1 MNEVKREIGTDI
13 SYCLYHYKS
22 LVLELLKVQFPYDTN
37 EQHQKSSEKETSRI
51 VKFLIERNLH
61 EELEVYKQ
69 QYKIHKS
76 SYLPLAEQVIFISD
90 MELNPEYSLKS
101 PKTLKNNE
109 LSLSLFYTTQSSP
122 MECNGASDI
131 LVHEKWKNLP
141 PPMETRTKAK
151 EKENTSWSR
160 DSSPDRNA
168 FQTPSKYP
176 NTPRYENVSQSS
188 SNDGPYRSRRVTRGR
203 FSPNSGRKRIM
214 MRTNSG
220 NFRSISRNRLFT
232 TNRKGQYSPRRL
244 SRSPSE
250 NKEKKCQLCFKN
262 HREPCFKYGSI
273 KPSEKLCQACFNGYH
288 DKSICLEKRKDE
300 MPKPESRN
308 NSPGFDFNPH
318 LN

>member
-1 MNEVKREIGTDI
+1 
-13 SYCLYHYKS
+13 
-22 LVLELLKVQFPYDTN
+22 
-37 EQHQKSSEKETSRI
+37 
-51 VKFLIERNLH
+51 
-61 EELEVYKQ
+61 
-69 QYKIHKS
+69 
-76 SYLPLAEQVIFISD
+76 
-90 MELNPEYSLKS
+90 
-101 PKTLKNNE
+101 
-109 LSLSLFYTTQSSP
+109 
-122 MECNGASDI
+122 
-131 LVHEKWKNLP
+131 
-141 PPMETRTKAK
+141 
-151 EKENTSWSR
+151 
-160 DSSPDRNA
+160 
-168 FQTPSKYP
+168 
-176 NTPRYENVSQSS
+176 
-188 SNDGPYRSRRVTRGR
+188 
-203 FSPNSGRKRIM
+203 